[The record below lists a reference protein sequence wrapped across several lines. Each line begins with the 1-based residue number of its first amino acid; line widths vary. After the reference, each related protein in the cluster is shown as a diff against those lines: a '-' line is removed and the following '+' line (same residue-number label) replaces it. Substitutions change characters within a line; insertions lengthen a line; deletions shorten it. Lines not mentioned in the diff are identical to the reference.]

1 MVGMALLAP
10 RIIDLLYGS
19 AFAPSQVSLII
30 LSFDIPLLLLTAFC
44 GNITAAT
51 GLEGPAARIY
61 ISSVLMNVVLNLIF
75 IPKYGMLAASV
86 ITIITDFL
94 STAAF
99 FVLLHRHMRIMEI
112 LPRLMT
118 ILLAAGLMGLGIW
131 FAHPLPL
138 FLLIALAGSGY
149 IALVWRLGAID
160 QQALIK
166 LRSLIPQRE

>member
-75 IPKYGMLAASV
+75 IPKYGMLAASAV
-86 ITIITDFL
+86 SYT
-94 STAAF
+94 
-99 FVLLHRHMRIMEI
+99 H
-112 LPRLMT
+112 
-118 ILLAAGLMGLGIW
+118 LAAYHRYFSWLRA
-131 FAHPLPL
+131 F
-138 FLLIALAGSGY
+138 
-149 IALVWRLGAID
+149 VAIVN
-160 QQALIK
+160 
-166 LRSLIPQRE
+166 RRVEF